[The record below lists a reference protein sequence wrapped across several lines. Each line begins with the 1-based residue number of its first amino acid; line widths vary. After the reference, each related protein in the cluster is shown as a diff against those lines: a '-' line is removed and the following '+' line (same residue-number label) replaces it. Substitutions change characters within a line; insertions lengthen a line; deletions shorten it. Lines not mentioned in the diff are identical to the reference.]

1 MGRNSALVLMLTNLL
16 LLLPAASV
24 VCGNIDQGLLEA
36 ADGEIAMKNLEA
48 AQVKMEEKLNSLT
61 SFIDQ
66 ELEKEKD
73 SPMSKGYA
81 RRKRETQESNPLLDL
96 PQNTVKEMIVSMKAL
111 NSAFDNLQKAYE
123 EYKSNMAQE
132 KVIMEEI
139 EQPEEPVSP
148 AEDPEEYPSAPTED
162 LEDYPSAPVD
172 NAEDFPSAPVD
183 NAEDYPSSPADNPDE
198 YPMPADELPENTEGE
213 PEQAGQLED
222 DVTEPEGEM
231 TDDLNEQTEATAD
244 VEVDVEGP
252 GAPEEEENMNNDKS
266 GKGKGK
272 GKGKRRRKGRK
283 GKKGKGKNGNG
294 RRF

>member
-1 MGRNSALVLMLTNLL
+1 MGLVLMLTNLL

-123 EYKSNMAQE
+123 QYKSNMAQE

-148 AEDPEEYPSAPTED
+148 AEDPEEYPSAPTET
-162 LEDYPSAPVD
+162 LRITPQPQLIMLRITPQPRLIMLRITPPPQLIMLRITPHLLLIILMNTPCRPTNSPKILRENPSKLV
-172 NAEDFPSAPVD
+172 NSR
-183 NAEDYPSSPADNPDE
+183 
-198 YPMPADELPENTEGE
+198 
-213 PEQAGQLED
+213 
-222 DVTEPEGEM
+222 M
-231 TDDLNEQTEATAD
+231 TLQNLKA
-244 VEVDVEGP
+244 
-252 GAPEEEENMNNDKS
+252 
-266 GKGKGK
+266 
-272 GKGKRRRKGRK
+272 R
-283 GKKGKGKNGNG
+283 
-294 RRF
+294 

>member
-1 MGRNSALVLMLTNLL
+1 MGNVRRADRRSFALVLMLTNLL

-48 AQVKMEEKLNSLT
+48 AQVKMEEKLSSLT

-81 RRKRETQESNPLLDL
+81 RRKRETKESNPLLDL

-123 EYKSNMAQE
+123 EYKHNMAQDKE
-132 KVIMEEI
+132 IIDESEI
-139 EQPEEPVSP
+139 EPQVDPVSP
-148 AEDPEEYPSAPTED
+148 AEDPAEYPSAPAED
-162 LEDYPSAPVD
+162 PAEYPSA
-172 NAEDFPSAPVD
+172 EDL
-183 NAEDYPSSPADNPDE
+183 EDYPSSPADNNEENSPASVDDNDQ
-198 YPMPADELPENTEGE
+198 YPIPADDLPDDTAGE
-213 PEQAGQLED
+213 DEQDGQLED

-231 TDDLNEQTEATAD
+231 TEDVNENTEATAD
-244 VEVDVEGP
+244 VE
-252 GAPEEEENMNNDKS
+252 APDAPKEEENMNKNK
-266 GKGKGK
+266 KRN
-272 GKGKRRRKGRK
+272 GKGKRRRKGKGK
-283 GKKGKGKNGNG
+283 GKKGKGR

>member
-1 MGRNSALVLMLTNLL
+1 MGALVLMLTNLL

-96 PQNTVKEMIVSMKAL
+96 PQNTVKEMIASMKAL
-111 NSAFDNLQKAYE
+111 NSAFDNLRKAYE

-139 EQPEEPVSP
+139 EQPEEPV
-148 AEDPEEYPSAPTED
+148 APTED

-172 NAEDFPSAPVD
+172 NAEDYPSAPVDNAEDYPSASVD

-213 PEQAGQLED
+213 PEQADQLED

-231 TDDLNEQTEATAD
+231 TDDLNEQTEATA
-244 VEVDVEGP
+244 EVDVEGP
-252 GAPEEEENMNNDKS
+252 EAPEEEESMNNDKN

-283 GKKGKGKNGNG
+283 E
-294 RRF
+294 RRAKERMVTEGGGSKEP

>member
-1 MGRNSALVLMLTNLL
+1 MGALVLMLTNLL

-139 EQPEEPVSP
+139 EQPEEPVAP
-148 AEDPEEYPSAPTED
+148 AEDLEEYPSAPVD
-162 LEDYPSAPVD
+162 NAEDYPSAPVD
-172 NAEDFPSAPVD
+172 NAEDYPSASVD

-213 PEQAGQLED
+213 PKQADQLED

-252 GAPEEEENMNNDKS
+252 GAPEEEENMNNDKN

-294 RRF
+294 RRRF

>member
-1 MGRNSALVLMLTNLL
+1 MGALVLMLTNLL

-48 AQVKMEEKLNSLT
+48 AQVKMEEKLSSLT

-81 RRKRETQESNPLLDL
+81 RRKRETKESNPLLDL

-123 EYKSNMAQE
+123 EYKHNMAQDKE
-132 KVIMEEI
+132 IIDESEI
-139 EQPEEPVSP
+139 EPQVDPSAP
-148 AEDPEEYPSAPTED
+148 AEDPAEYPSAPAED
-162 LEDYPSAPVD
+162 PAEYPSA
-172 NAEDFPSAPVD
+172 EDL
-183 NAEDYPSSPADNPDE
+183 EDYPSSPADNNEENSPASVDDNDQ
-198 YPMPADELPENTEGE
+198 YPIPADDLPDDTAGE
-213 PEQAGQLED
+213 DEQAGQLED
-222 DVTEPEGEM
+222 EEPEGEM
-231 TDDLNEQTEATAD
+231 TNDVNENTEATAD
-244 VEVDVEGP
+244 VE
-252 GAPEEEENMNNDKS
+252 APDATKEEENMNKNK
-266 GKGKGK
+266 KRN
-272 GKGKRRRKGRK
+272 GKGKRRRKGKGK
-283 GKKGKGKNGNG
+283 GKKGKGR

>member
-1 MGRNSALVLMLTNLL
+1 MGALVLMLTNLL

-81 RRKRETQESNPLLDL
+81 RSKRETQESNPLLDL

-172 NAEDFPSAPVD
+172 NAEDYPSA
-183 NAEDYPSSPADNPDE
+183 PADNPDE

-244 VEVDVEGP
+244 VEGP
-252 GAPEEEENMNNDKS
+252 GAPEEEESMNNDKN

-283 GKKGKGKNGNG
+283 GKKGKGKDGNG
-294 RRF
+294 RRRF

>member
-183 NAEDYPSSPADNPDE
+183 NAEDYPPASVDNPDE

-213 PEQAGQLED
+213 PEQA
-222 DVTEPEGEM
+222 VNSRM
-231 TDDLNEQTEATAD
+231 TLQNL
-244 VEVDVEGP
+244 
-252 GAPEEEENMNNDKS
+252 
-266 GKGKGK
+266 
-272 GKGKRRRKGRK
+272 
-283 GKKGKGKNGNG
+283 
-294 RRF
+294 

>member
-1 MGRNSALVLMLTNLL
+1 MGALVLMLTNLL

-48 AQVKMEEKLNSLT
+48 AQVKMEEKLSSLT

-81 RRKRETQESNPLLDL
+81 RRKRETKESNPLLDL

-123 EYKSNMAQE
+123 EYKHNMAQDKDIIDE
-132 KVIMEEI
+132 SEI
-139 EQPEEPVSP
+139 EPQVDPVSP
-148 AEDPEEYPSAPTED
+148 AEDPAEYPSAED
-162 LEDYPSAPVD
+162 L
-172 NAEDFPSAPVD
+172 
-183 NAEDYPSSPADNPDE
+183 EDYPSSPADNNEENSPASVDDNDQ
-198 YPMPADELPENTEGE
+198 YPIPADDLPDDTAGE
-213 PEQAGQLED
+213 DEQAGQLED
-222 DVTEPEGEM
+222 EEPEPEGEM
-231 TDDLNEQTEATAD
+231 TDDVNENTEATAD
-244 VEVDVEGP
+244 VE
-252 GAPEEEENMNNDKS
+252 APDAPKEEENMNKNK
-266 GKGKGK
+266 KRN
-272 GKGKRRRKGRK
+272 GKGKRRRKGKGK
-283 GKKGKGKNGNG
+283 GKKGKGR